1 MRLSAEIV
9 SGEQF
14 GSSGFH
20 GAGEGYAKI
29 RSFFAAVCAIA
40 MLLYPWMNLLL
51 AHHHPGTGRSGR
63 ALIEALSVTA
73 IWTTAVMTYASTY
86 RRLGRL
92 IAKGGETAIELDKV
106 RSDLSSFAVGAGLL
120 GMLVWWSGV
129 VSARL

>member
-1 MRLSAEIV
+1 
-9 SGEQF
+9 
-14 GSSGFH
+14 
-20 GAGEGYAKI
+20 
-29 RSFFAAVCAIA
+29 
-40 MLLYPWMNLLL
+40 
-51 AHHHPGTGRSGR
+51 
-63 ALIEALSVTA
+63 
-73 IWTTAVMTYASTY
+73 MTYASTY